1 MFIVANCV
9 SIAFL
14 YVFPS
19 VFGLRKILQHQNL
32 VGTVHMNV
40 QGRVVQSPIKVTQG

>member
-1 MFIVANCV
+1 MFIVAGCV

-19 VFGLRKILQHQNL
+19 VLASLQEILQHMNHFR
-32 VGTVHMNV
+32 TVHMNV
-40 QGRVVQSPIKVTQG
+40 LESDDYFNFS